1 MDAGKLNERVKL
13 LRLAADGTKYQWA
26 EAGKLWAAAEQKE
39 KTNLFS
45 SVGIGARSAEF
56 IVRRCGLTLRD
67 AFLWRGKH
75 CFLTSIVDEGKLHW
89 RIAAALIEPAACAA
103 TRPEKGKDEQ
113 GKLCYTQ
120 KPLCLFPGF
129 LTEKYL
135 GFVQREPQGQVE
147 HRLVLVTPKAVTL
160 KTGDLV
166 NTDGGVYAVRVCYL
180 LDEFKNEYEIA
191 NTKEP

>member
-89 RIAAALIEPAACAA
+89 KITAALIEPAACAA
-103 TRPEKGKDEQ
+103 TRPEKGKGRTGQALLHAEAA
-113 GKLCYTQ
+113 
-120 KPLCLFPGF
+120 LFVPGVF
-129 LTEKYL
+129 DRKISRIRPE
-135 GFVQREPQGQVE
+135 GAAGAGGASSGAGNPQGGNAENGGSGQYGRR
-147 HRLVLVTPKAVTL
+147 RLRGA
-160 KTGDLV
+160 
-166 NTDGGVYAVRVCYL
+166 RL
-180 LDEFKNEYEIA
+180 LSA
-191 NTKEP
+191 G

>member
-1 MDAGKLNERVKL
+1 MDAGKLTERVNL
-13 LRLAADGTKYQWA
+13 LRLAADGTNYRWA
-26 EAGKLWAAAEQKE
+26 EAGRLWAAAVQKE

-45 SVGIGARSAEF
+45 SVGIGARSVEF
-56 IVRRCGLTLRD
+56 TVRRCGLTLRD

-89 RIAAALIEPAACAA
+89 KITAALIEPAACAA

-120 KPLCLFPGF
+120 KPLCSFPGF

-166 NTDGGVYAVRVCYL
+166 RTGGDAWAVRVCYL